1 MRIDASRLSVTAQG
15 ARILDGVSF
24 SLDGGELV
32 GLIGPNGAGKST
44 LLRTLAGLAAA
55 SSGSLLIDGAPV
67 AAIDRRALARTVAYL
82 PQNGPAHWG
91 LSVEAVVR
99 LGRLPHRGRSTG
111 GDAHDAAAVERA
123 MQATGIADLRRR
135 AVDTLSGGERLRA
148 LLARALA
155 VEAPV
160 LLADEPVAALDPRH
174 QLLTMAL
181 LRETARSGRLVVAVL
196 HDLSLACRF
205 CDRLLLLRGGAL
217 IADGPWRDT
226 LTDANIAAAYGVSVH
241 RGAFDGGDY
250 IIPWQPT

>member
-1 MRIDASRLSVTAQG
+1 MRIDASGLSVAAQRT
-15 ARILDGVSF
+15 RILDGLSF

-44 LLRTLAGLAAA
+44 LLKALAGLVAAD
-55 SSGSLLIDGAPV
+55 SGSLLIDGTPIG
-67 AAIDRRALARTVAYL
+67 AIDRRTLARTLAYL

-99 LGRLPHRGRSTG
+99 LGRLPHRGRSSG
-111 GDAHDAAAVERA
+111 GEAPDAAAVDRA

-135 AVDTLSGGERLRA
+135 AIDTLSGGERMRA

-181 LRETARSGRLVVAVL
+181 LRGMARAGRLVVAVL

-205 CDRLLLLRGGAL
+205 CDRLLLLREGA
-217 IADGPWRDT
+217 IVADGPWREA
-226 LTDANIAAAYGVSVH
+226 LSDANIAAAYGVSVH
-241 RGAFDGGDY
+241 RGAFENIDY
-250 IIPWQPT
+250 IIPWKPT